1 MWFCQKLHPPVLKT
15 SVYEGLLIRRLDTL
29 KKKAIFKGNDLRLC
43 AEAQLKI
50 NKDYSELRLK
60 ENGARSEHRRSN
72 IRLQNVTSLLLS
84 YKMFHNLT
92 S

>member
-29 KKKAIFKGNDLRLC
+29 KKKAIFKGDDLRLC

-50 NKDYSELRLK
+50 NKDYSELLAPK
-60 ENGARSEHRRSN
+60 
-72 IRLQNVTSLLLS
+72 
-84 YKMFHNLT
+84 KMELEV
-92 S
+92 SIAGPI